1 MIFTLVLFATAS
13 AFAVDIVVVPYIWSR
28 RSFPS
33 LSFGKT

>member
-13 AFAVDIVVVPYIWSR
+13 AFAADIVVVPYIWPKR
-28 RSFPS
+28 TFPS